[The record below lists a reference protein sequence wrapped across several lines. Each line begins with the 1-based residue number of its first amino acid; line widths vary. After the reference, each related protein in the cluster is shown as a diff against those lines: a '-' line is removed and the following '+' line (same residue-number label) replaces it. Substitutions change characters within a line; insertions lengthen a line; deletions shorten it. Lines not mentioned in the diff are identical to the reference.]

1 MSFSLG
7 IDFGTTNS
15 VLAIANADGSALTV
29 KFTHDGVTQTVFP
42 TALCFWEDF
51 HAKGRRLKVEAG
63 PWAIAQFISGEEQ
76 HRFIQSFKSFAASN
90 AFRETRIFS
99 KPYQFEDLLSVFMQA
114 LLKHWNAPQQMPG
127 HVVIGRPVTFAGA
140 SPDDALA
147 MQRYRNGF
155 SRLGWDKAAY
165 VYEPVG
171 AAFHYARQL
180 QQDATVLIADFGGG
194 TSDFSIIRFSKQ
206 SGKLAAKPL
215 AHCGIGIAGDTFDY
229 RIIDKVVSPR
239 LGKGGSYRS
248 FDKLLTIPNGYYTNF
263 ARWNFLALMKSSGE
277 LRELHKLVKEAVDPE
292 PLRQFIA
299 LIENDLGY
307 ALYRAVSKTKIALSS
322 SDKALFE
329 FREEGLNVK
338 GYIRRSDFERWIA
351 ADVEKINGEVDSAL
365 AKAGLAASDI
375 DRVFLTGGSSFIP
388 LLRRQ
393 FEDRFGTA
401 KLSTGGEFESIALGL
416 ALIGLSSNLHEWSLR
431 D

>member
-239 LGKGGSYRS
+239 LGKGGSYKS
-248 FDKLLTIPNGYYTNF
+248 FDKVLTIPNGFYTNF
-263 ARWNFLALMKSSGE
+263 ARWNFLAMMKSSGE
-277 LRELHKLVKEAVDPE
+277 LRELNKLVKEAVDPE
-292 PLRQFIA
+292 PLRKFIA
-299 LIENDLGY
+299 LIEHDLGY
-307 ALYRAVSKTKIALSS
+307 ALYRAVSKTKVELSS
-322 SDKALFE
+322 ADKALFD
-329 FREEGLNVK
+329 FNEEGLSIR
-338 GYIRRSDFERWIA
+338 GYIRRSDFERWISP
-351 ADVEKINGEVDSAL
+351 DVERINDTVSAAL
-365 AKAGLAASDI
+365 KAAGLAEPAI
-375 DRVFLTGGSSFIP
+375 DMVFLTGGSSFIP
-388 LLRRQ
+388 LLRER
-393 FEDRFGTA
+393 FDDRFGATKIA
-401 KLSTGGEFESIALGL
+401 TGDQFGSIANGL
-416 ALIGLSSNLHEWSLR
+416 ALLGLSDNLHDWAVKG
-431 D
+431 